1 MHLIIANSFQKPA
14 HTMMIMIMEYK
25 W

>member
-14 HTMMIMIMEYK
+14 HTMMIMIMESK
-25 W
+25 